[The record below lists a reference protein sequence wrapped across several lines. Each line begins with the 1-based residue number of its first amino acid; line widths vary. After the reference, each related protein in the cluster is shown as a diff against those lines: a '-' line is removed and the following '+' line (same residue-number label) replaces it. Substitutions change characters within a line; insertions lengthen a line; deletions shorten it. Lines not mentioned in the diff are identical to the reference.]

1 MWMNDAFTIDGMTEE
16 QDRSISQTVAR
27 EGSRLRR
34 FIESRVADA
43 SDAEDLLQE
52 VFFELVEAV
61 RLLHPIDQAGAW
73 LFRVARNRIIDHFRK
88 RGSEGSREVSIDDEG
103 FALDD
108 LLPSH
113 EAGPEATYARG
124 VLLDE
129 LDAAL
134 DELPE
139 EQRQVFVAH
148 ELEGRS
154 FKELAATTGLSINT
168 LLSRKHYAV
177 VHLRRRLRDI
187 YDEFKDESNKGRND
201 R

>member
-1 MWMNDAFTIDGMTEE
+1 MNEALTIDGMTEE

-34 FIESRVADA
+34 FIESRVRDA

-73 LFRVARNRIIDHFRK
+73 LFRVARNRIIDRFRK
-88 RGSEGSREVSIDDEG
+88 RGSEVSREVSIDDEG

-139 EQRQVFVAH
+139 EQRQAFVAH

-154 FKELAATTGLSINT
+154 FKDLAAATGVSINT

-187 YDEFKDESNKGRND
+187 YDEFKDESNKGRKD

>member
-1 MWMNDAFTIDGMTEE
+1 MDEALTIDRMTEE

-27 EGSRLRR
+27 EESRLRR
-34 FIESRVADA
+34 FIQGRVSDA
-43 SDAEDLLQE
+43 NDAEDLLQE
-52 VFFELVEAV
+52 VFYELVEAV
-61 RLLHPIDQAGAW
+61 RLLHPIEQAGAW
-73 LFRVARNRIIDHFRK
+73 LFRVARNRIIDRFRK
-88 RGSEGSREVSIDDEG
+88 RGSEEREVSIDDES

-113 EAGPEATYARG
+113 EAGPEAEYARG
-124 VLLDE
+124 VLMDE

-139 EQRQVFVAH
+139 EQREVFVAH

-154 FKELAATTGLSINT
+154 FKELAAETGLSINT

-177 VHLRRRLRDI
+177 LHLRRRLRDV
-187 YDEFKDESNKGRND
+187 YDAFDNESK
-201 R
+201 

>member
-1 MWMNDAFTIDGMTEE
+1 MNDALTIDGMTEE

-34 FIESRVADA
+34 FIGSRVPDA

-52 VFFELVEAV
+52 VFYELVEAV

-73 LFRVARNRIIDHFRK
+73 LFRVARNRIIDRFRK
-88 RGSEGSREVSIDDEG
+88 RGPEGPREVSIDEEG

-108 LLPSH
+108 LLSSH

-139 EQRQVFVAH
+139 EQREVFVAH

-154 FKELAATTGLSINT
+154 FKELAAATGVSINT

-177 VHLRRRLRDI
+177 LHLRRRLRDS